1 MHHVRSDGIM
11 SAEKLDF
18 SQAVPVESV
27 GLATAS
33 FVRMKIF
40 LKTLSV
46 Q

>member
-11 SAEKLDF
+11 SEEKLDF

-40 LKTLSV
+40 LNTLSV